1 MDQQKIDR
9 NSRKIN
15 MKKKYRKFIVI
26 ASIVASSA
34 LFYQFTT
41 INKEHTSTN
50 FYIKNIDFAGERVPL
65 EIIDVQERLDRELVV
80 NINLHSSTTLS
91 IKRANRF
98 FPIIEPIL
106 KRHGIPNDFKYLCVI
121 ESGLAN
127 ATSPAGAKGFWQFMP
142 ETAKEYNLEVSSTV
156 DERLDVAKA
165 TEAAC
170 AYLKKAYAKFGNWT
184 AVAAAYNR
192 GMAGIERQQIAQG
205 VTDYYDMF
213 LNEETSRYVFR
224 ILALKE
230 IMSHPD
236 KYGYVFSKNEL
247 YHPIKTKTVT
257 VNNSIDNLQTWALEQ
272 GINYKL
278 LKLHNPWLIDTSLIV
293 NESKSYDVQIPS
305 EGFKR
310 K

>member
-1 MDQQKIDR
+1 MK
-9 NSRKIN
+9 RKQ
-15 MKKKYRKFIVI
+15 RKFIAI
-26 ASIVASSA
+26 LGIVTCSA

-41 INKEHTSTN
+41 FNKEHTETS

-80 NINLHSSTTLS
+80 NINLHSSTTLI
-91 IKRANRF
+91 IKRANKYF
-98 FPIIEPIL
+98 QDIEPIL
-106 KRHGIPNDFKYLCVI
+106 KRNGIPDDFKYLCVI
-121 ESGLAN
+121 ESGLTN

-142 ETAKEYNLEVSSTV
+142 ETAREYHLEVSTTV
-156 DERLDVAKA
+156 DERLDVIKA

-170 AYLKKAYAKFGNWT
+170 NYLKKAYTKFGNWT

-230 IMSHPD
+230 IMNNPD

-247 YHPIKTKTVT
+247 YQPVKTKTVT
-257 VNNSIDNLQTWALEQ
+257 VNNNIDNLQTWALEQ

-278 LKLHNPWLIDTSLIV
+278 LKLYNPWLIDTSLII
-293 NESKSYDVQIPS
+293 NGSKSYNIQIPT
-305 EGFKR
+305 EGYKR

>member
-1 MDQQKIDR
+1 MDQQKIER
-9 NSRKIN
+9 NFRKIN
-15 MKKKYRKFIVI
+15 MKKKYRKFIVM
-26 ASIVASSA
+26 AGVVVSSA

-41 INKEHTSTN
+41 ANKEQASTN
-50 FYIKNIDFAGERVPL
+50 YYIKNIDFAGERVPL

-247 YHPIKTKTVT
+247 YHPIKTKTIT

-272 GINYKL
+272 GVNYKL

-293 NESKSYDVQIPS
+293 NGNKSYDVQIPT

>member
-142 ETAKEYNLEVSSTV
+142 ETAKEYNLEVSCTV
-156 DERLDVAKA
+156 DERLDVVKA

-247 YHPIKTKTVT
+247 YHPIKTKTIT

-272 GINYKL
+272 GVNYKL

-293 NESKSYDVQIPS
+293 NGNKSYDVQIPT